1 MPRGGGATTMTSMES
16 FAVLWSD
23 EIGHKPQA
31 GRLELDEDGL
41 SFQGHERVCALRYE
55 DLESVRVAR
64 DSKLRLAGRPV
75 LLLELAGAGAVRI
88 GSLGGVGVLSELAE
102 RLGRR
107 CRGASP
113 VAHVRP
119 RIAVKPT
126 T

>member
-1 MPRGGGATTMTSMES
+1 MTSMES

-23 EIGHKPQA
+23 EIGHEPQA

-55 DLESVRVAR
+55 DVESVGVAR

-75 LLLELAGAGAVRI
+75 LVLELAGVGVVRI

-102 RLGRR
+102 RLGRG

-113 VAHVRP
+113 VARVRP